1 MPENLTSINIGLL
14 GQLKSVRVCLIHP
27 ILKNLQRGHPCK
39 HLFYVYFSRLHRNN
53 PTIYFAGVFVMMSTV
68 MHFWYCLE
76 LQSSDKKKSVHQ
88 RALLHQKKLFRAKM
102 EKI

>member
-1 MPENLTSINIGLL
+1 MNI
-14 GQLKSVRVCLIHP
+14 
-27 ILKNLQRGHPCK
+27 
-39 HLFYVYFSRLHRNN
+39 

-88 RALLHQKKLFRAKM
+88 RALLYTRKKLFRAKM
-102 EKI
+102 EKYKI